1 MNTYDSIINHI
12 KRNVEFYIEH
22 TRDTG
27 SKEVTLYGLDK
38 IMVLTEEDKR
48 AIETRVKVM
57 TINRKKIDDA
67 FFLRNQEG
75 QLGLVV
81 SW

>member
-1 MNTYDSIINHI
+1 
-12 KRNVEFYIEH
+12 
-22 TRDTG
+22 
-27 SKEVTLYGLDK
+27 
-38 IMVLTEEDKR
+38 MVLTEEDKR

>member
-22 TRDTG
+22 TRDTD
-27 SKEVTLYGLDK
+27 SKKFTLYGQDK
-38 IMVLTEEDKR
+38 KMVLTEEDKR